1 MTDEQGV
8 PSAFRLTR
16 RLGETQDP
24 GATRGARHAIR
35 GPARVRRAAR
45 LAVLLIAAACT
56 AVGTTLPA
64 TAYASSGCPYEA
76 VRAES
81 NVSPVTG
88 EPYST
93 GLPDCRSYELA
104 SSGNKNDT
112 DAMLS
117 PLLTSTHGGTDGLGL
132 VSEGGGRVLWD
143 KEFEPYSAPNDGIS
157 DVYES
162 TRGSGGWAQSDALAP
177 PGAGS
182 SLLFIAAASGDLS
195 TVLLQSIS
203 NPPEVSVGRTEGL
216 VEHSADGSYTTI
228 VSVPESSS
236 EEGDLH
242 AQLSGDGSHAFFETY
257 AQLASDTHAAGEQ
270 VYEWTSAGG
279 LHVVGVDDAG
289 NPVNSCGAVLA
300 GGTRV
305 SYPDVSQDGSRV
317 FFEAPDPLGYEVS
330 GDPAC
335 KQPSELYVRENGST
349 TVEVSKAPPGAAECE
364 HGVTECAATFVGAST
379 DGSKVFFVTRSQLT
393 PDKADTD
400 PDLYEYDVETG
411 ALTRLSV
418 GPPGYDDADLAA
430 PTGVTG
436 NPSDW
441 AVVSGDGSHV
451 YFTGLGQLVPGAG
464 ASAATDKA
472 DGTVNLY
479 VYADRRVSFIATV
492 GPANWP
498 GQSSTHEPP
507 YTAPLA
513 VQVAGVTPD
522 GSDLVF
528 DSVSRLTSYDNAGRG
543 ELYRYDAPS
552 ATIACVSCS
561 PAFAAPN
568 GPLDPDFHTSFWG
581 APHGA
586 VQQFGGLSD
595 DGDTVFFAST
605 DELLPAATNVL
616 AAEGSNPIYDIY
628 EWHDG
633 VLSLISS
640 GTSLSSDFLLGAS
653 GSGSEVFFLTA
664 SQLVSQDGDQAYDVY
679 DARMQGGFPAPVV
692 PVACVSAV
700 ACRSMVATPPVAVA
714 PASVSFTGPGD
725 VVPGPESQAPSV
737 TVKAKTES
745 RSEKLAKALKVCGRK
760 PRKERASCEV
770 RARKRYG
777 VRSKAKSSARR
788 GGRS

>member
-8 PSAFRLTR
+8 LPAFRLAR

-24 GATRGARHAIR
+24 GATHNARHATR
-35 GPARVRRAAR
+35 GPARAR
-45 LAVLLIAAACT
+45 LAALLVAVSCT

-64 TAYASSGCPYEA
+64 TALASSGCPNEA

-81 NVSPVTG
+81 NVNPVTG

-93 GLPDCRSYELA
+93 GLPDCRAYELV
-104 SSGNKNDT
+104 SSGNKNDS

-117 PLLTSTHGGTDGLGL
+117 PLITSTHSGTDGLGL
-132 VSEGGGRVLWD
+132 VSEDGGRALWD
-143 KEFEPYSAPNDGIS
+143 KEAEPYSAPNDGIS
-157 DVYES
+157 DLYES

-182 SLLFIAAASGDLS
+182 SALFNIAAASGDLG
-195 TVLLQSIS
+195 TVLLQSV
-203 NPPEVSVGRTEGL
+203 PTPEVSVGRTEQL
-216 VEHSADGSYTTI
+216 VERGADGSYTTI
-228 VSVPESSS
+228 ASAPRNPVAGE
-236 EEGDLH
+236 LY

-257 AQLASDTHAAGEQ
+257 AQLAGDTHAVGRQ

-279 LHVVGVDDAG
+279 LRVVGVNDAG
-289 NPVNSCGAVLA
+289 NPVSACGAVLA
-300 GGTRV
+300 SSQEL

-317 FFEAPDPLGYEVS
+317 FFQAPDPSGS

-335 KQPSELYVRENGST
+335 RQPSELYVHENGST
-349 TVEVSKAPPGAAECE
+349 TVEISKAPPGAAECE
-364 HGVTECAATFVGAST
+364 HGVSECAATFVGASS
-379 DGSKVFFVTRSQLT
+379 DGSKVFFVTRTQLT
-393 PDKADTD
+393 PDKADSD

-411 ALTRLSV
+411 ALMRLSV
-418 GPPGYDDADLAA
+418 GPSGYDDADLAA
-430 PTGVTG
+430 P
-436 NPSDW
+436 PSSDDNSPPNW
-441 AVVSGDGSHV
+441 AIVSGDGSHV

-464 ASAATDKA
+464 ASAATNGA

-492 GPANWP
+492 GPADWP
-498 GQSSTHEPP
+498 ATDASYQPP
-507 YTAPLA
+507 NTAPLA

-528 DSVSRLTSYDNAGRG
+528 DSVSQLTSYDNAGRG

-552 ATIACVSCS
+552 GTIACVSCS
-561 PAFAAPN
+561 PAFAAPS
-568 GPLDPDFHTSFWG
+568 GPLDPDFHTSFWD

-616 AAEGSNPIYDIY
+616 AAEAGNPIYDIY

-653 GSGSEVFFLTA
+653 ASGSEVFFLTA

-679 DARMQGGFPAPVV
+679 DARVEGGFPAPVV

-700 ACRSMVATPPVAVA
+700 TCRSMVAAPAVVVA

-725 VVPGPESQAPSV
+725 VVPGPESQAPGVS
-737 TVKAKTES
+737 VKAKTES

-760 PRKERASCEV
+760 PRKERASCEAQ
-770 RARKRYG
+770 ARKRYG
-777 VRSKAKSSARR
+777 VRSKAKSSAKR

>member
-1 MTDEQGV
+1 MV
-8 PSAFRLTR
+8 AAR
-16 RLGETQDP
+16 RL
-24 GATRGARHAIR
+24 
-35 GPARVRRAAR
+35 V
-45 LAVLLIAAACT
+45 LAVLCALTGGLVFAGASALASPAC
-56 AVGTTLPA
+56 PN
-64 TAYASSGCPYEA
+64 EA

-81 NVSPVTG
+81 NINPVTG

-93 GLPDCRSYELA
+93 GLPDCGSYELI
-104 SSGNKNDT
+104 SSGNKNDS

-117 PLLTSTHGGTDGLGL
+117 PLVTSTHSGTDGLGL
-132 VSEGGGRVLWD
+132 VSEGGGRTLWD
-143 KEFEPYSAPNDGIS
+143 KEVEPYSDPNDGIS

-182 SLLFIAAASGDLS
+182 SLFYIAAASGDLS
-195 TVLLQSIS
+195 TVLLKSVS
-203 NPPEVSVGRTEGL
+203 NPKEVEVGQTEGL
-216 VEHSADGSYTTI
+216 VERGVDGSYTTI
-228 VSVPESSS
+228 VTVPHNSSDELS
-236 EEGDLH
+236 
-242 AQLSGDGSHAFFETY
+242 AQLSGDGSHAFFETS
-257 AQLASDTHAAGEQ
+257 AQLAGDTHTAGRQ
-270 VYEWTSAGG
+270 LYEWTSAGG
-279 LHVVGVDDAG
+279 LHVVGVDDTG
-289 NPVNSCGAVLA
+289 EPVSSCGAVLA
-300 GGTRV
+300 GGEGL

-317 FFEAPDPLGYEVS
+317 FFQAPDPSGS

-335 KQPSELYVRENGST
+335 RQPSELYVRENGST
-349 TVEVSKAPPGAAECE
+349 TVEISKAPPGAAECE
-364 HGVTECAATFVGAST
+364 PGVTECAATFVGASS
-379 DGSKVFFVTRSQLT
+379 DGSKVFFVTRTQLT
-393 PDKADTD
+393 PDKADSD

-418 GPPGYDDADLAA
+418 GPPSYDDAD
-430 PTGVTG
+430 V
-436 NPSDW
+436 
-441 AVVSGDGSHV
+441 AVPVVASEDGSAVSAIVSGDGSHV
-451 YFTGLGQLVPGAG
+451 YFTGDGQLVPGAG
-464 ASAATDKA
+464 ASAATNGA

-492 GPANWP
+492 GPANFS
-498 GQSSTHEPP
+498 GADIAYEPP
-507 YTAPLA
+507 HTAPLA

-528 DSVSRLTSYDNAGRG
+528 DSDSRLTSYDNAGRS

-561 PAFAAPN
+561 PAFAAPS
-568 GPLDPDFHTSFWG
+568 GPLDPVFHTSFWG
-581 APHGA
+581 EPHGA

-605 DELLPAATNVL
+605 DELLPAAANVL
-616 AAEGSNPIYDIY
+616 EAEPGNPIYDIY

-653 GSGSEVFFLTA
+653 ASGSEVFFLTA
-664 SQLVSQDGDQAYDVY
+664 SQLVGQDGDQAYDVY
-679 DARMQGGFPAPVV
+679 DARLEGGFPAPVV

-700 ACRSMVATPPVAVA
+700 TCRSVVATPTVAVA
-714 PASVSFTGPGD
+714 PASVNFTGPGD
-725 VVPGPESQAPSV
+725 VVPGPESQAPPV
-737 TVKAKTES
+737 TVKAKIES

-777 VRSKAKSSARR
+777 VRSKAKSSAKR